1 LSSKPVKKRSGEKES
16 SRTNAEAAAPARPT
30 GRVPEATV
38 VARHGTGMVTRAGK
52 GFSLGELAE
61 AKIVPRMASR
71 WGARLDGRRRS
82 VIQANVTS
90 LKTWGS
96 HVVKVERPAEPIKK
110 VEEEVVK
117 VEKKIKKGPAGAKKE
132 IVKVQAK
139 ARKETAKAEKKV
151 KKKAVRPSKARR
163 KKKK

>member
-1 LSSKPVKKRSGEKES
+1 MSRPSGRAPV
-16 SRTNAEAAAPARPT
+16 
-30 GRVPEATV
+30 ATV

-61 AKIVPRMASR
+61 ANIVPRIASK

-90 LKTWGS
+90 LKNMGS
-96 HVVKVERPAEPIKK
+96 HAVRAERPATEVKK

-117 VEKKIKKGPAGAKKE
+117 VEKKVKKGAAEVKKE
-132 IVKVQAK
+132 IVKIETKAK
-139 ARKETAKAEKKV
+139 KETTKAAGKV
-151 KKKAVRPSKARR
+151 KKKAQKPSKARR